1 MAEKR
6 DGIQKIAEIG
16 KDLWFCIVDIALL
29 KEQDINARIMKE
41 NMFKQLT
48 ANIKKRGQL
57 ESVPFCCL
65 DADGKIEIISGHHRV
80 KASKM
85 AGLKEIPILLD
96 TSGLTRSQIAAKQLA
111 HNSISGFDD
120 PDMLREIS
128 KIITNVDDML
138 ESFMEEQFV
147 EPQESLSP
155 LVHIKSELDWKQ
167 ISLVF
172 LDNEIKDFKEFLKNL
187 EQVPQEVWVGDVRS
201 FDEFCKG
208 LKKTQKVQDVKNVS
222 AAVSA
227 MIRICNRYFDE
238 NGYEKD
244 RNYVSVSKILGGA
257 TCSKETGDTIK
268 EAVTKMVKSGEAKS
282 RWEAMG
288 ILAERYLNGEK

>member
-1 MAEKR
+1 MAEK
-6 DGIQKIAEIG
+6 GNGVQKIAEIS
-16 KDLWFCIVDIALL
+16 KDLWFCVVDISLL

-65 DADGKIEIISGHHRV
+65 DENGKIEIISGHHRV

-85 AGLKEIPILLD
+85 AGLTEIPILLD

-120 PDMLREIS
+120 PDILKEIS

-138 ESFMEEQFV
+138 ESFMEQEFI
-147 EPQESLSP
+147 EPQEALSP

-172 LDNEIKDFKEFLKNL
+172 LENEIKDFKEFMKRL
-187 EQVPQEVWVGDVRS
+187 EQLPQEVWVGDVRS
-201 FDEFCKG
+201 FDEFCKA

-222 AAVSA
+222 AAISA

-238 NGYEKD
+238 NGYEKN
-244 RNYVSVSKILGGA
+244 RSYVSVSKILGGA
-257 TCSKETGDTIK
+257 TCSKEAGEVIK
-268 EAVTKMVKSGEAKS
+268 EAVSKIVKNGEAKS
-282 RWEAMG
+282 KWEAMEL
-288 ILAERYLNGEK
+288 LARRYLNGEK